1 MGKINS
7 ELRNA
12 PGYRL
17 FEVCIFS
24 PAGYA
29 IMRKVA
35 RDAREFRPVP
45 RRGGREGGREIFSE
59 TARKLPVQLNRKQ
72 YENLFESFDYTKEAT
87 VDAGKAEEREGQKG
101 RGGIPGQ
108 GQGGGRLLGTR
119 GKQWA
124 SIRLAK
130 RIAFLLSN

>member
-12 PGYRL
+12 SGYRL

-35 RDAREFRPVP
+35 RGAGSFGRYRV
-45 RRGGREGGREIFSE
+45 GREGGRYF
-59 TARKLPVQLNRKQ
+59 RRQ
-72 YENLFESFDYTKEAT
+72 
-87 VDAGKAEEREGQKG
+87 AGNC
-101 RGGIPGQ
+101 
-108 GQGGGRLLGTR
+108 
-119 GKQWA
+119 
-124 SIRLAK
+124 
-130 RIAFLLSN
+130 LSN